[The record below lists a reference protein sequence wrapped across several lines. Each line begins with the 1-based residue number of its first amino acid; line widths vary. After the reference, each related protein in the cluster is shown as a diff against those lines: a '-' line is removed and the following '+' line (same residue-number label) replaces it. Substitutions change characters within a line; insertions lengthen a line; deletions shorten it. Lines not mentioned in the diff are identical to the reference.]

1 MSDEEDYAEYMMS
14 EEDMSSFEMDVD
26 SDVEPD
32 DAGLEQDQQVT
43 DDDYDGSAGNS
54 SDSVAAVEKQCES
67 WYDTGKAFKND
78 DQFEEARKWFMKC
91 HASPMWWFK
100 SLKQIIK
107 SDFSQGLRVDERLR
121 EMFELVSTKKEM
133 IGEESY
139 IYGSVKRLIN
149 RIVPDLNSHLLF
161 TERLRQSSIDV
172 STLMERQ
179 SYLDILEKSV
189 ADMDQEL
196 RDLVTIRKIVY
207 CVWIHVLRWEQIP
220 KETLEELHENINL
233 ETYFILLQLHVR
245 TFVDEDIVHL
255 IELVK
260 VVDEMG
266 RFMTNSLSVSQ
277 IPTVTSV
284 YHFAK
289 FLTLWKSTDHYNQ
302 SQMLSKCEGELTS
315 CFQDLEAIGGSERDG
330 LMLTRLSL
338 MGIVFCHLLLND
350 KTKLVPF
357 ELEQIKVLEADELVV
372 LLQELYQ
379 CWLDMDIYALEQ
391 CLLQLEDFY
400 SPWYNV
406 MIEKIIA
413 LCQSNK
419 LWKRIA
425 PTYSCIALQD
435 LMAKL
440 ETGNTITMN
449 RDQLLTLL
457 MKSIAKDTADV
468 YYKLDLVEDYV
479 YFGEEYF
486 VPLRS
491 EELNIVNPLSQQ
503 MGSEI
508 IGKDEWLCN
517 VSNWHKQKVPKKLSA
532 IEFMD
537 YMKAARVTISQT
549 NLAHQEPTVTSFL
562 LKLSTI
568 THAQVTQNSSSLAS
582 TN

>member
-43 DDDYDGSAGNS
+43 GDDYDGSAGNS
-54 SDSVAAVEKQCES
+54 GDSMAAVEKQCES

-91 HASPMWWFK
+91 HASPIWWFK

-107 SDFSQGLRVDERLR
+107 SDLSQGLRVNERLR

-179 SYLDILEKSV
+179 RYLDILEKSV

-220 KETLEELHENINL
+220 KETLEDLHENVNL

-284 YHFAK
+284 YHFAR

-315 CFQDLEAIGGSERDG
+315 CFQDLEAIGGTERDG

-449 RDQLLTLL
+449 RDQQLTLL

-517 VSNWHKQKVPKKLSA
+517 VSNWHKPKVPKKLSA

-549 NLAHQEPTVTSFL
+549 NLAHHEPTVTSFL

-568 THAQVTQNSSSLAS
+568 THAQLTQNSSSLAS